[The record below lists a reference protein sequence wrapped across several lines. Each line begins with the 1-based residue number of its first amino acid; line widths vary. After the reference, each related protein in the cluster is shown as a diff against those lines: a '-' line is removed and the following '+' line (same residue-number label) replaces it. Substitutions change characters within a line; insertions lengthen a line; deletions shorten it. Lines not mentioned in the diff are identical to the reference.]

1 MGSQRVFS
9 LKKVRSAI
17 GKTMTSSQWGSFLPS
32 VFFFQTILVK
42 RLFKFIRNF
51 EPLLAR
57 VPVPVDGLTI
67 IDGIMNGDVPL
78 ESNTFSMVGGLFI
91 GTIQSIPIH

>member
-1 MGSQRVFS
+1 MGSQRFFS
-9 LKKVRSAI
+9 QKSEI
-17 GKTMTSSQWGSFLPS
+17 GIRENNDLQPVGLFFAKHFFLS
-32 VFFFQTILVK
+32 NILVK
-42 RLFKFIRNF
+42 RLFKLIRNF